1 MDKTILWISVLLI
14 VTGAAGVFLTYT
26 GLSKTFEHGM
36 QAVSALLLLMGV
48 LMLPGGIFRGGPP
61 SIGPRQGLVLGVAV
75 FAVATGLTFA
85 AVIGYGPFKL
95 LSETGVQIG
104 EAPFTV
110 HVSIIPGSWDPRQPD
125 NYVPK
130 DIRVILFI
138 NHTVIW
144 TNDEDL
150 DVAHTVT
157 HDGGLFDSGLFG
169 KGESFKYNFGRE
181 GVYTYHCVPHPWMRG
196 SVTVERLPDEQ
207 VKAILEELG
216 AKQETPA
223 SS

>member
-1 MDKTILWISVLLI
+1 VDKTILWISVLLI
-14 VTGAAGVFLTYT
+14 VTGAAGVFLTYS
-26 GLSKTFEHGM
+26 GVSKTFEHGM
-36 QAVSALLLLMGV
+36 QAVSALLLLMGI

-61 SIGPRQGLVLGVAV
+61 SIGSRQSLVLGVAV
-75 FAVATGLTFA
+75 FAVAAVLTFA

-95 LSETGVQIG
+95 LYEKGVQIG
-104 EAPFTV
+104 EAPFAV
-110 HVSIIPGSWDPRQPD
+110 FVSIVPGSWDPRQPE

-144 TNDEDL
+144 TNDEEL

-157 HDGGLFDSGLFG
+157 HDGNLFDSGLFG
-169 KGESFKYNFGRE
+169 KGQSYKYNFGRE

-196 SVTVERLPDEQ
+196 SVTVERLPEEQ
-207 VKAILEELG
+207 VKAILETLG
-216 AKQETPA
+216 VKQEET
-223 SS
+223 SR